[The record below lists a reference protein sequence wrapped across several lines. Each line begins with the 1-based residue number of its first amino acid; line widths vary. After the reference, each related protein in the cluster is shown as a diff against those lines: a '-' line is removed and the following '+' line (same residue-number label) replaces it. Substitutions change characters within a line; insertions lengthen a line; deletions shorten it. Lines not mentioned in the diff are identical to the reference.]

1 MWDSTQA
8 SGEMPRIPGAT
19 RRKCMFEKRKR
30 WTGWT
35 LALAMMLSL
44 APQGAMAAE
53 TMPPAVQE
61 AADASSSAAGE
72 TVGTGVEAGSSSGQE
87 GGAKTHSQELMR
99 QRTAQMKLYRQ
110 ERMRQRTARRKTS
123 SQEQGRQGT

>member
-1 MWDSTQA
+1 
-8 SGEMPRIPGAT
+8 
-19 RRKCMFEKRKR
+19 MFEKRKR

-53 TMPPAVQE
+53 MTPPAVQE
-61 AADASSSAAGE
+61 ASGASSSAPGE
-72 TVGTGVEAGSSSGQE
+72 TVEPAWRLDHPQVRKVALEATERKLFSRELMHRRAVQV
-87 GGAKTHSQELMR
+87 KTHSQELMR
-99 QRTAQMKLYRQ
+99 RRTAQMKLYRQ

-123 SQEQGRQGT
+123 SQEQMRLGT